1 MTKTI
6 LWLDDLRNPEERIWL
21 DKLIEFGINTS
32 YYNII
37 WVKTYREF
45 VNWIK
50 KYGLPDGICFD
61 HDLADNHKL
70 RSELDVT
77 EWYDMTENSEYTG
90 YDCAKWL
97 VEYCMDN
104 GEELPKFYVHS
115 ANPVG
120 ADNIRGLLNNY
131 LNKINFR

>member
-37 WVKTYREF
+37 WVKTYKEF

-50 KYGLPDGICFD
+50 KYGLPHGICFD

-104 GEELPKFYVHS
+104 EEELPKFYVHS

-131 LNKINFR
+131 LNYFQK